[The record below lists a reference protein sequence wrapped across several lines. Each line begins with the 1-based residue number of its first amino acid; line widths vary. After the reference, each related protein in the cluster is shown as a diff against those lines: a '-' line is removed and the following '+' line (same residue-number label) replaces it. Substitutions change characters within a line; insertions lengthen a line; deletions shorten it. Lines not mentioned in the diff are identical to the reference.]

1 MTTAR
6 DKILIVEG
14 DAATRESLL
23 ALVRSA
29 GYEAEAT
36 ATAEE
41 GFEIIQGAGADVLF
55 LDANLSKLDCCA
67 VLTEMK
73 GSAATAE
80 IRVILLSAGGAAERA
95 RGLDMGA
102 DDVISRPWEAG
113 ELLARVR
120 AQLRAKR
127 AENEL
132 REKTKIAEEG
142 QQIAHTAFEALAVT
156 EKMTRDAF
164 SLERALKIGVAAI
177 LVVAGVMAVTFFLFS
192 HRAQKQT
199 QFANGVIARLNAG
212 QIHQQEL
219 IAQARKERQQLEQ
232 APAGSSSETKQK
244 LQQQADQLRTQMAKA
259 DSTEV
264 TALQQQLEATNA
276 RLRRVEQEGEAGQ
289 NIVRSDVQSVCL
301 IHVSVAFRHKESGQ
315 RLRYGGVNSQ
325 GDPLLDGDGNPIL
338 TIEGRGPEVRVEVFG
353 TGFLAAPG
361 GRVVTNRHVAQPWWN
376 NDEMSSL
383 LSLGMQ
389 PEIAEIEAFFPDA
402 PSAFSASIKQIS
414 SEADLAI
421 IQVDLGGIKRPAL
434 ATDTR
439 KDAAVSGQTVVS
451 VGYAT
456 GLAAI
461 LARADEG
468 TVKQIADASG
478 DNPKQILAE
487 LAKRKLIYPLVTQ
500 GHIGEVLPDKI
511 VFDAQTTSGGSGG
524 PLFNQEG
531 KVIGVTYA
539 VLKGFGGSNFGIP
552 IRFSQPLLAH

>member
-1 MTTAR
+1 MATER
-6 DKILIVEG
+6 DKILIIEG
-14 DAATRESLL
+14 DPAARESLL

-36 ATAEE
+36 TTAEE
-41 GFEIIQGAGADVLF
+41 GFEIIQGAGADVVL

-67 VLTEMK
+67 VLSEMK
-73 GSAATAE
+73 GSAATADT
-80 IRVILLSAGGAAERA
+80 RVILLSTGGAAERA
-95 RGLDMGA
+95 RGLDLGA
-102 DDVISRPWEAG
+102 DDVISRPWEPG

-127 AENEL
+127 AEKEL

-177 LVVAGVMAVTFFLFS
+177 LAVAGVMAVIFFLFS

-199 QFANGVIARLNAG
+199 QLANSVIARLNAG
-212 QIHQQEL
+212 QIHQQDL
-219 IAQARKERQQLEQ
+219 IEQARKAREQLPEE
-232 APAGSSSETKQK
+232 SSPETKQK

-259 DSTEV
+259 GSSDV
-264 TALQQQLEATNA
+264 TALQQQLEETNA
-276 RLRRVEQEGEAGQ
+276 RLKRVEQQGEAGQ
-289 NIVRSDVQSVCL
+289 NVVRSDVQSVCL

-315 RLRYGGVNSQ
+315 RLRYGGLNAQ
-325 GDPLLDGDGNPIL
+325 GEPILDSDGNPVL

-361 GRVVTNRHVAQPWWN
+361 GQVVTNRHIAQPWWN

-383 LSLGMQ
+383 LSQGMQ

-402 PSAFSASIKQIS
+402 PSAFPASIKEIS
-414 SEADLAI
+414 SDADLAI
-421 IQVDLGGIKRPAL
+421 IQVDLGGIKRPVL
-434 ATDTR
+434 TTDTH
-439 KDAAVSGQTVVS
+439 KDAAVSGQKVVS

-478 DNPKQILAE
+478 DSPKQILAE

-524 PLFNQEG
+524 PLFNQDG

-552 IRFSQPLLAH
+552 IRFSQPLLTH

>member
-1 MTTAR
+1 MATAR
-6 DKILIVEG
+6 DRILIIEG
-14 DAATRESLL
+14 DPAARESLL
-23 ALVRSA
+23 GLLRSA
-29 GYEAEAT
+29 GYEGEAT
-36 ATAEE
+36 TTAEE
-41 GFEIIQGAGADVLF
+41 GFEIIQGAGADVVL
-55 LDANLSKLDCCA
+55 LDANLSQLDCCA
-67 VLTEMK
+67 VLSEMK
-73 GSAATAE
+73 GSAATAA

-95 RGLDMGA
+95 RGLDLGA
-102 DDVISRPWEAG
+102 DDVISRPWESG
-113 ELLARVR
+113 ELLARLR

-127 AENEL
+127 AENAL
-132 REKTKIAEEG
+132 LEKTKIAEEG

-177 LVVAGVMAVTFFLFS
+177 LAVAGVMAVTFFLFS

-199 QFANGVIARLNAG
+199 QLANAVIARLEAG
-212 QIHQQEL
+212 QMRQQDL
-219 IAQARKERQQLEQ
+219 IAQARKAREQLW
-232 APAGSSSETKQK
+232 AGTSSETKQK

-259 DSTEV
+259 GSTEV
-264 TALQQQLEATNA
+264 TALQQQLEQTNA

-301 IHVSVAFRHKESGQ
+301 IHVSVAFRHQESGR
-315 RLRYGGVNSQ
+315 RLRYGGLNSQ
-325 GDPLLDGDGNPIL
+325 GEPLLDSDGNPVL
-338 TIEGRGPEVRVEVFG
+338 TIEGRGPEVRFDVFG

-361 GRVVTNRHVAQPWWN
+361 GHVVTNRHVAQPWWK

-383 LSLGMQ
+383 LSQGMQ

-402 PSAFSASIKQIS
+402 PSAFPASIKQIS
-414 SEADLAI
+414 SDADLAV
-421 IQVDLGGIKRPAL
+421 IQVDLDGIKRPAL

-439 KDAAVSGQTVVS
+439 KNAAVSGQTVVS

-456 GLAAI
+456 GLAAV

-468 TVKQIADASG
+468 TVKEIADASG

-539 VLKGFGGSNFGIP
+539 ILKGFGGSNFGIP
-552 IRFSQPLLAH
+552 IRFSQPLLPH

>member
-1 MTTAR
+1 MASAR
-6 DKILIVEG
+6 DRILIIEG
-14 DAATRESLL
+14 DPAARESLL

-29 GYEAEAT
+29 GYEAEGT
-36 ATAEE
+36 TTAEE
-41 GFEIIQGAGADVLF
+41 GFEIIQGAGADVVL

-67 VLTEMK
+67 VLSEMK
-73 GSAATAE
+73 GSAATADT
-80 IRVILLSAGGAAERA
+80 RVILLSTGGAAERA
-95 RGLDMGA
+95 RGLDLGA
-102 DDVISRPWEAG
+102 DDVISRPWEPG

-177 LVVAGVMAVTFFLFS
+177 LAVAGVMAVIFFLFS

-199 QFANGVIARLNAG
+199 QLANAVIARLNTG

-219 IAQARKERQQLEQ
+219 IAQARKAREQLPEETS
-232 APAGSSSETKQK
+232 PETKQK

-259 DSTEV
+259 SSTDV
-264 TALQQQLEATNA
+264 TALQQQLEETNA
-276 RLRRVEQEGEAGQ
+276 RLRRVEQQGEAGQ
-289 NIVRSDVQSVCL
+289 NIVRTDVQSVCL

-315 RLRYGGVNSQ
+315 RLRYGGLNAQ
-325 GDPLLDGDGNPIL
+325 GEPLLDSDGNPVL
-338 TIEGRGPEVRVEVFG
+338 TLEGRGPEVRVEGFG

-383 LSLGMQ
+383 LSQGMQ

-402 PSAFSASIKQIS
+402 PSAFPASIKEIS
-414 SEADLAI
+414 SDADLAI
-421 IQVDLGGIKRPAL
+421 IQVDLGGIKRPVL
-434 ATDTR
+434 STDTR
-439 KDAAVSGQTVVS
+439 KDAAVSGQKVVS

-552 IRFSQPLLAH
+552 IRFSQPLLSH